1 MTRLYV
7 EKLRIEGIED
17 VRRILEGPHTS
28 CVPLGS
34 GVPKGSIFRATVG
47 NVVLRAGELAADI
60 RTRTGIDTNAISFVT
75 KLESEASLFSFR
87 SGTEI
92 LPGDVYR
99 LVRGDVNDY
108 RLYGQLRYAVISL
121 SADLLLTYCENALL
135 SDIAFWEQ
143 REWFRASAA
152 TRGLL
157 ARNVGRLASQIP
169 QLDGKTVTGPAL
181 EQLQSALVEPFL
193 WAVMLDD
200 ERFDER
206 HALSSATIVQKVE
219 DLIDG
224 LSPETVKVAGLCG
237 ALHCSRR
244 TLHRAFAETMGIGPV
259 RYLTLKRLAGV
270 RAELRRSDPVTTRV
284 TETATKYGFWDL
296 GRFAK
301 DYRQTF
307 GEKPSETLRKGTSN
321 RKGFQVPAVSI
332 F

>member
-1 MTRLYV
+1 MTRLHV

-17 VRRILEGPHTS
+17 VRSILEGPHTS

-34 GVPKGSIFRATVG
+34 GVPTGSIFRATVG
-47 NVVLRAGELAADI
+47 EVLLRAGEMSADI
-60 RTRTGIDTNAISFVT
+60 RTKTGIDTNTISFIT
-75 KLESEASLFSFR
+75 KLESSARLFSFR
-87 SGTEI
+87 SGREI

-99 LVRGDVNDY
+99 LQRGDVNDY
-108 RLYGQLRYAVISL
+108 RLNGQLRYAVISM
-121 SADLLLTYCENALL
+121 SADLLLKYCGDSLA
-135 SDIAFWEQ
+135 SDMAFWEQ
-143 REWFRASAA
+143 RQWFLASAA
-152 TRGLL
+152 TRTVV
-157 ARNVGRLASQIP
+157 ARNIARVASEIR
-169 QLDGKTVTGPAL
+169 QLDGKTVAGPVL

-193 WAVMLDD
+193 WGVMFDD

-206 HALSSATIVQKVE
+206 HALSSATIVRKVE
-219 DLIDG
+219 EWMDG
-224 LSPETVKVAGLCG
+224 RSPETVKIAELCSV
-237 ALHCSRR
+237 LHLSRR

-270 RAELRRSDPVTTRV
+270 RAELRRSEPSVTGV

-296 GRFAK
+296 GRFAR